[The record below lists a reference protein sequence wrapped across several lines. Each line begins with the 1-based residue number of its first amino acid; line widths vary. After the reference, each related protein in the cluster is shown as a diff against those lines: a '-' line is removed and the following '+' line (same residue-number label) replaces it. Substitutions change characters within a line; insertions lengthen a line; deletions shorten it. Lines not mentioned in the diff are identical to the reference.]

1 MLSRLSGLASTVLQE
16 LSGDDGDAVT
26 ESSSAVQALEPEAES
41 MEEAPEELLERLA
54 QTEKLVV
61 QLKDLIREKDAL
73 LQQKETVLKKE
84 REAADAKLMKL
95 KLQAKA
101 KLASLNKRIEEL
113 TEKGSPLP
121 AQTLSEDRVYPKNN
135 QNASEGRREEDKAL
149 KKQLREQE
157 EAVQDLK
164 EQLAVAKMDL
174 KEAEVKYA
182 TQLSSLQEV
191 IWEKEAL
198 LEEQVQQHQAELLKI
213 VAQSDLEAE
222 MQQNLRTLQRNL
234 EEQEAALLGRTQVV
248 ELLQQELRTAEQQ
261 NQTLLDQCQKMEM
274 DLSSLRDVLDAERQ
288 ESQDLREKMEL
299 ELAERK
305 LSSHR
310 LQEEVQCLLEQLE
323 EARRAQAELEMKY
336 KDLEQEQRLEV
347 EEKNLQISCL
357 KVAEQE
363 LQSSH
368 AALVAENGQLKQD
381 VDQLLVLSV
390 ENSATIQKLQDELA
404 QKSEEF
410 VCCQNELKSQ
420 SAVQVSELKKPD
432 ETTSDE
438 KIIDQEDQNGTS
450 LLPPENLQ
458 RQKTEEIPHLQL
470 VLREPEQEAVMVAEN
485 VKQNKNAGPEVK
497 LQDLQTL
504 EAPASYADCSST
516 GVSGELVNS
525 EVQKPFDDTSVIP
538 EARTDGFPNGRE
550 QFTEES
556 CPPGILEYLAAE
568 KQKELSVLLL
578 ELKEAQ
584 EEITFLKRQLE
595 SPNGQTST
603 SNQTGEAANEL
614 EHNSQIQFLEK
625 DEQKASD
632 KQNELGSS
640 SLLRETEMQHIDVLQ
655 KIEVQ
660 EVPQGSTVPCRG
672 EMRAIQEVST
682 ADPEPGTSQSQE
694 LVKLQN
700 QITELQIILQKS
712 EESYKK
718 DLGEKGAEINRLNQ
732 LAEEYRRKIEDSDA
746 AFCVLTEERDQ
757 LLYQMQELSTVTEL
771 QEQVKQLEESLA
783 LSEKQRHSDS
793 QSSLLREQIQSLK
806 NEFKT
811 KEIKIEALQKDLD
824 EAQLQLSDRDMQ
836 LKDLRSQIKKK
847 ECEGLD
853 LEQLLRK
860 NTAEIEELS
869 QNVASKGREA
879 ARLEQLVAELTR
891 SIESLQQTLLEK
903 DQQMTEISVSMS
915 EKIVLL
921 NEDKFSLENEL
932 KSLKEQTSL
941 LLRAQEEKEQNIEAK
956 ETYLKCGPS
965 EQQYETEVACKESE
979 VLVNKLELLQKENEQ
994 VKRKLQAALV
1004 NRKEL
1009 LKKVGKLENE
1019 LVQLRREHKSEA
1031 SVAQEAE
1038 GEENM
1043 TSVIS
1048 REVHL
1053 ESQPSEEYLIQLL
1066 SEKESELQSIR
1077 KDLLDKETTEA
1088 QLQAVIEE
1096 MRRSLQGKTN
1106 IISTKD
1112 EIVESQTIADKV
1124 TETHKSTK
1132 DYEENEKNSSAATDL
1147 EENQKSALRERI
1159 STLEQEKDQLQKKL
1173 QEALV
1178 SRKDTIKKAQE
1189 KDRHHRE
1196 QLKQQK
1202 DDYNILQEQFDKQSK
1217 EKESIQAQLRQL
1229 QEQKGSTDNVLGNR
1243 GGLDSSCTEAENTTN
1258 NKLVQVTDV
1267 SGEEF
1272 KKKLEKLQMEKEEL
1286 EYNITHTQSELACKS
1301 ELVFHLQEHIAQLFL
1316 EIEGLKRTSD
1326 QAEAKAASL
1335 QTELEESQ
1343 AKFSRE
1349 GSLEDLKTLIHQ
1361 KDEEME
1367 FLNLQLKEKSEA
1379 LDNVQAQLLEKED
1392 SVKRLCSQLE
1402 AQARVH
1408 EEQSKQLQTELLEIQ
1423 EKQDDS
1429 AEAAKQKNQMQRKL
1443 QAALIS
1449 RKEALKESKS
1459 LKEELANAKST
1470 IENLCVKMTNM
1481 ESQIC
1486 GRVKETDTLMEKIAG
1501 LTEERE
1507 KLIAE
1512 VDKVLRENENLDGCC
1527 KNLTFTLDGLVLE
1540 KEKLEKEM
1548 ESLKGFQAA
1557 ESSEWHEK
1565 YGELQKEYET
1575 LLQSYENVSNEAER
1589 IQRVLETVRQEK
1601 QDIFIKL
1608 KSVEAKKEEADE
1620 LLQEAGQE
1628 IDGMKEKMRKFA
1640 KSKQQKILELEEENE
1655 KLRAEMR
1662 FADGELH
1669 RTGDV
1674 FTNTSLKEDV
1684 ESSRR
1689 DYQSLSTQLETVM
1702 AEKESLNQEITD
1714 LKCHLQLTESKL
1726 KESRELVDKYVAQK
1740 TTNQAVATPPPMER
1754 TENQVHRS
1762 FRSESP
1768 PAELEQKAFEGSIP
1782 CEDLGTYIQQIAEL
1796 TERITELEDNRRA
1809 SEQQLGDI
1817 RKCVETLAGEK
1828 RVLESQMEEKVNEL
1842 NALQDTVAK
1851 MEQMVQKTKDD
1862 LIRMTELK
1870 DTLEA
1875 EKDDLEERLMN
1886 QLAELNGS
1894 IGNYQQDATDFQ
1906 IENERLKHELQSLQR
1921 MVHELEEE
1929 KCQMAKEKSKASSEK
1944 QKELVEKLKCSWRGD
1959 SSTHVKELQELLKQ
1973 KQQEIKQLQKDCI
1986 KSQEKTSSLER
1997 TVKAL
2002 EFLQSES
2009 QKEVE
2014 AAKETLAKA
2023 VEDTKKAQAELA
2035 LCRVVLDDT
2044 QSEAARVLAESVKVK
2059 EEFQA
2064 SKENI
2069 KIKMKKKDEDFE
2081 KRLEQE
2087 KDKHSKEIKN
2097 MEEKLATLQRE
2108 KDYMETTVADL
2119 QDSLKTKDREAKQLE
2134 GSLNKTLA
2142 QLAAFTRSMSSLQ
2155 DDRDRVIDES
2165 KTWEKKFTETI
2176 QKKEEEIRSKEE
2188 TCVVL
2193 KDQMK
2198 QMTIHVEELQTR
2210 ISRLECN
2217 KKDWE
2222 SESRKE
2228 IQHHQKTCEM
2238 LQEEKKELLTQ
2249 LEGSQK
2255 LYSKSQNEQ
2264 QKLES
2269 EICTLRDQLADLQNS
2284 FTKCELVREEL
2295 GSTVKQQEVSIQNF
2309 KFSCEQLEADL
2320 QASKD
2325 LTNKLHEET
2334 SAKDQKIIS
2343 LLSAKEEAVMAALS
2357 ELQQQHSEEIKVLEH
2372 RLSKGEEDR
2381 KALENEKNKFL
2392 DQLDRLTEKMK
2403 INREESKQQKAQLD
2417 SFTKSMSSLQDDR
2430 DRILRDYKQL
2440 EERHLVIILEKDQ
2453 LIQEAAAENNKL
2465 KEEMRSFHSRMD
2477 DLNSENAKLNAELVR
2492 YREDLN
2498 QVISVKD
2505 SQQKQLL
2512 KTQLQRIQTLEK
2524 ENAIIETQLKES
2536 KHAQDDLRKC
2546 MEALR
2551 GDKDSMSQEIE
2562 TLTSTL
2568 SQVQSEMTVLHE
2580 GGPIMECQARLKAQ
2594 EGEAQELSRK
2604 LSLSQK
2610 RITELEGELV
2620 CVQRDA
2626 AKRVE
2631 EAEDRLRKELKHLH
2645 HDAGIMRNETETA
2658 EERVAELAR
2667 DLMEMEQKFLEVTD
2681 ENKGLRAQIQSF
2693 GKSMSSLQ
2701 DSRDQANEEL
2711 RVLKEKYCAD
2721 LEEQKSLVQ
2730 NLQKQMVQLQE
2741 EQHAT
2746 ARDRDT
2752 VRSELTELQR
2762 ATDERGL
2769 LTQIEK
2775 INQKLRAKDDEL
2787 LRLSSE
2793 LEGSSN
2799 QVKSFSKA
2807 MASLQNERDRLLD
2820 ELGKRRKVEEVKQQ
2834 AEGSTSTTPSE
2845 VQSLKKAL
2853 SSLQNDRDRLVREL
2867 KNLQQQYILVG
2878 VESAENSRLKAQL
2891 QEYQQDSDK
2900 QHRLQEQLKQESIF
2914 YQQELQQLRQE
2925 KTIWEK
2931 ENSSIKEQ
2939 YLMVIA
2945 EKDKQLSHLQRI
2957 MQEMRLPL
2965 SKSQIVEEQYQTKI
2979 SSEAVRGDFSSLETE
2994 TKHLQAQ
3001 LSDSLKELHQK
3012 ELRIQQLNSKL
3023 SQVFEEKN
3031 ALSLQ
3036 LRGSGRNICES
3047 HQHYNEVLNRCLVLE
3062 RQLQELQSAD
3072 KGVELFATDAAPGA
3086 PQEKNEP
3093 QRGSYTPELQELQLR
3108 LSETEHLHSSTKQD
3122 LRYLEEQLEEERDRR
3137 LAVEEA
3143 LSAAQDQIRRLQSS
3157 DWTPSLSASIDM
3169 APGHEHSLLTDSMD
3183 NNFSKTQNFLGLRRL
3198 LRSLFR
3204 SRTQLPLLVAVYLL
3218 ALHVLLFLPS
3228 TGSVQGNCNALGQVL
3243 LLMTGE
3249 EWGAGT
3255 QEVKTA
3261 EVKTGTRSTQ
3271 QSKSCRWPQVPEQ
3284 KASSLPAGAGEH
3296 FKMWKAV
3303 VGHDVSVKVEAQ
3315 GDDWDTDPDFVNDV
3329 SEQEQRWGART
3340 VEGSGRAEHIDIHQL
3355 RNKVSEEHEVIKKK
3369 ELETGPKASYG
3380 YGGKFGTERDR
3391 MDKCAVGHEYVA
3403 DVGKHSSQTDATQGF
3418 GGKYGVQ
3425 RDRADKSALGFEYKG
3440 EVEKH
3445 SSQKDYS
3452 KGFGGRYGVE
3462 RDKVDKAAVGFDYKN
3477 QAEKH
3482 DSQKDYSVGFGGK
3495 FGVQRDRQDKSAL
3508 GWDHQEEVQPHASQ
3522 TDYAKGFGG
3531 HYGVQKDRVDK
3542 SAGGFDEMVAPTS
3555 SYEKT
3560 RPLEAGASSS
3570 TSSLRSRFEN
3580 MAKSAEENR
3589 RQAEKDRVRQQ
3600 AWKCQASRWQQEIP
3614 QREKE
3619 HTETAPATVQARVPG
3634 SADQDRPVP
3643 PGDQEA
3649 KREDEETPP
3658 TLPPRPADLGEELC
3672 KVPSQDQPIYCESLD
3687 VGGDYEELPE
3697 PSDYCDSTNGGADYE
3712 EVPAPLGKLDAIY
3725 DHGGGGGEDYEEI
3738 LPEDPSQGQSHLG
3751 EIDNVYEVESPGT
3764 CAVALYDYQG
3774 DGDDEI
3780 SFDPDD
3786 TITHIEMVDE
3796 GWWRGQCRGKVGL
3809 FPANYVKL
3817 LQ

>member
-1 MLSRLSGLASTVLQE
+1 MLSRLSGLASSVLQE

-26 ESSSAVQALEPEAES
+26 ESSTAVQALEPEAES

-54 QTEKLVV
+54 RTEKLVV

-73 LQQKETVLKKE
+73 LQQKETVLKEE
-84 REAADAKLMKL
+84 REAADAKVMKL

-121 AQTLSEDRVYPKNN
+121 TQTLLEEQVHPKVGGTGLLKTLLSFVSFFSATSFLLQCQNN
-135 QNASEGRREEDKAL
+135 QNTSEGHREEAEAL
-149 KKQLREQE
+149 KEQLRKREDT
-157 EAVQDLK
+157 VQDLK
-164 EQLAVAKMDL
+164 EQLALAKVNL
-174 KEAEVKYA
+174 KDAEIKYA

-191 IWEKEAL
+191 IQEKEAL
-198 LEEQVQQHQAELLKI
+198 LEEQVHQHQAELLKI

-222 MQQNLRTLQRNL
+222 MQQNLRTLQRKL

-248 ELLQQELRTAEQQ
+248 ELLQQELHTAEQQ
-261 NQTLLDQCQKMEM
+261 NQMLLDQCQKMEV
-274 DLSSLRDVLDAERQ
+274 DLSSLRDVLDAERR

-299 ELAERK
+299 ELADKK
-305 LSSHR
+305 LSSHH
-310 LQEEVQCLLEQLE
+310 LQEEVRCLLEQLE
-323 EARRAQAELEMKY
+323 ETRRAQAELEVKY
-336 KDLEQEQRLEV
+336 KNLEQEQKLEV
-347 EEKNLQISCL
+347 EEKNLQISRL

-363 LQSSH
+363 LKSSR
-368 AALVAENGQLKQD
+368 AALVAENDQLKQD
-381 VDQLLVLSV
+381 VDRLLVLSA
-390 ENSATIQKLQDELA
+390 ENSATIQKLQGEQA
-404 QKSEEF
+404 QHF
-410 VCCQNELKSQ
+410 NF
-420 SAVQVSELKKPD
+420 
-432 ETTSDE
+432 
-438 KIIDQEDQNGTS
+438 
-450 LLPPENLQ
+450 Q
-458 RQKTEEIPHLQL
+458 RNCFCLNISEIPHLQL
-470 VLREPEQEAVMVAEN
+470 VLQEPQQEAVMVTEDG
-485 VKQNKNAGPEVK
+485 KQTIFPFAGCVEFLCPSSSQSIFLLFSASCESV
-497 LQDLQTL
+497 LQQNHCCGVVCLSVWWSL
-504 EAPASYADCSST
+504 VLLSWEDCRFFICWS
-516 GVSGELVNS
+516 N
-525 EVQKPFDDTSVIP
+525 
-538 EARTDGFPNGRE
+538 GFPNGSD
-550 QFTEES
+550 QFAEEG

-568 KQKELSVLLL
+568 KHKELSVLLL

-584 EEITFLKRQLE
+584 EEITFLKRQLKG
-595 SPNGQTST
+595 PNGQTST
-603 SNQTGEAANEL
+603 GNQTGEAVNQL
-614 EHNSQIQFLEK
+614 EDNSQIQFLERE
-625 DEQKASD
+625 EQKASD
-632 KQNELGSS
+632 TQNELGSS
-640 SLLRETEMQHIDVLQ
+640 SLLREIEMEQIGVLQ
-655 KIEVQ
+655 ENRIGLQ
-660 EVPQGSTVPCRG
+660 EVPQQSIVPCRG
-672 EMRAIQEVST
+672 EMEAMQEVST
-682 ADPEPGTSQSQE
+682 TDREPGTSQPQE
-694 LVKLQN
+694 LIKLQN

-732 LAEEYRRKIEDSDA
+732 LAEEYRKKIEDSNS
-746 AFCVLTEERDQ
+746 AFCVLTKERDQ
-757 LLYQMQELSTVTEL
+757 LLCEMKELSTITEL
-771 QEQVKQLEESLA
+771 KEQVKQLEENLA
-783 LSEKQRHSDS
+783 LSEKQRLSDS
-793 QSSLLREQIQSLK
+793 ESSLLREQVQSLK
-806 NEFKT
+806 NEFKS
-811 KEIKIEALQKDLD
+811 KDIKIEALQKDLD
-824 EAQLQLSDRDMQ
+824 EAQLQLSDQDMQ
-836 LKDLRSQIKKK
+836 LKDLRSQIEKK
-847 ECEGLD
+847 ECEVLD

-860 NTAEIEELS
+860 NIAEIEELS
-869 QNVASKGREA
+869 HNLASKGHEA
-879 ARLEQLVAELTR
+879 ANLEQLVAEYAR
-891 SIESLQQTLLEK
+891 SIESLKQTVLEK

-915 EKIVLL
+915 EKMVLL
-921 NEDKFSLENEL
+921 NEEKFSLVNEL
-932 KSLKEQTSL
+932 KNLKEQTSL
-941 LLRAQEEKEQNIEAK
+941 LLKAQDEKDQNIEAK
-956 ETYLKCGPS
+956 DTYLKCRAS
-965 EQQYETEVACKESE
+965 EQQYETEAACQESE
-979 VLVNKLELLQKENEQ
+979 VLVNKLELLKKENEQ
-994 VKRKLQAALV
+994 IKRKLQAALV

-1009 LKKVGKLENE
+1009 LKKVSKLENE
-1019 LVQLRREHKSEA
+1019 LVQLRREHESET

-1048 REVHL
+1048 REVNL

-1066 SEKESELQSIR
+1066 SEKESELQSIQ
-1077 KDLLDKETTEA
+1077 KDLLDKKASEA

-1096 MRRSLQGKTN
+1096 IRQSLQGKTN
-1106 IISTKD
+1106 IVPVKD
-1112 EIVESQTIADKV
+1112 EIMESQAIADKV
-1124 TETHKSTK
+1124 TETNKSPE
-1132 DYEENEKNSSAATDL
+1132 DYEENEENSSAATNL
-1147 EENQKSALRERI
+1147 EENQMSALNERI
-1159 STLEQEKDQLQKKL
+1159 STLEQEKEQLQKKL

-1217 EKESIQAQLRQL
+1217 EKESIQAQLRKL
-1229 QEQKGSTDNVLGNR
+1229 QEQKGSTESVLGNE
-1243 GGLDSSCTEAENTTN
+1243 GGLNSSCMEAENTINYKT
-1258 NKLVQVTDV
+1258 VQVADV
-1267 SGEEF
+1267 SGGEF
-1272 KKKLEKLQMEKEEL
+1272 KEKLVKLQMEKEEL
-1286 EYNITHTQSELACKS
+1286 EYNISNMQGELACKS

-1343 AKFSRE
+1343 AKISKE
-1349 GSLEDLKTLIHQ
+1349 GDLEDLKTLMHK

-1367 FLNLQLKEKSEA
+1367 FLKLQLREKSEA
-1379 LDNVQAQLLEKED
+1379 LNNVQAQLLEKED

-1402 AQARVH
+1402 TQAQVH
-1408 EEQSKQLQTELLEIQ
+1408 EEQSKRLQTELLEIQ

-1429 AEAAKQKNQMQRKL
+1429 AEVAKQKNQMQRKL

-1449 RKEALKESKS
+1449 RKEALKENKY
-1459 LKEELANAKST
+1459 LKEELANAKTT
-1470 IENLCVKMTNM
+1470 IENLCVKLTNM

-1486 GRVKETDTLMEKIAG
+1486 GHVKETDTLTEKLAG

-1507 KLIAE
+1507 KLTAE
-1512 VDKVLRENENLDGCC
+1512 FDKVLTENQNLDGCC
-1527 KNLTFTLDGLVLE
+1527 KNLTLTLDRVVLE

-1548 ESLKGFQAA
+1548 ESLKCFQAA

-1565 YGELQKEYET
+1565 YRELQKEYET

-1601 QDIFIKL
+1601 QEIFIKL
-1608 KSVEAKKEEADE
+1608 KSVEAKKEETDKQ
-1620 LLQEAGQE
+1620 LQEAKQE

-1655 KLRAEMR
+1655 KLRAEMH
-1662 FADGELH
+1662 FTDGEPH
-1669 RTGDV
+1669 RTADV
-1674 FTNTSLKEDV
+1674 FTNTSLKEEL

-1726 KESRELVDKYVAQK
+1726 KENRELVDKYVAQK
-1740 TTNQAVATPPPMER
+1740 TTGEETNQAVATPPTMER
-1754 TENQVHRS
+1754 TENQVDIS
-1762 FRSESP
+1762 FRPESP
-1768 PAELEQKAFEGSIP
+1768 AAELEQKAFEGSSP
-1782 CEDLGTYIQQIAEL
+1782 CEDLGTYIQQVAEL

-1817 RKCVETLAGEK
+1817 RMCVETLAGEK
-1828 RVLESQMEEKVNEL
+1828 RALETQMEEKVHEL

-1851 MEQMVQKTKDD
+1851 MEQTVQKTKDD

-1894 IGNYQQDATDFQ
+1894 IGNYQQDATEFQ
-1906 IENERLKHELQSLQR
+1906 IKNEQLQHELQSLQR
-1921 MVHELEEE
+1921 MMHELEEE

-1944 QKELVEKLKCSWRGD
+1944 QKEFVEKLKCSWRGD

-1986 KSQEKTSSLER
+1986 RSQEKNSSLER

-2014 AAKETLAKA
+2014 AAKESLAKA

-2059 EEFQA
+2059 EELQA
-2064 SKENI
+2064 NKENI
-2069 KIKMKKKDEDFE
+2069 KIQMKKKDEDFE
-2081 KRLEQE
+2081 RKLEQE

-2108 KDYMETTVADL
+2108 KDYMETTVGDL
-2119 QDSLKTKDREAKQLE
+2119 QDSLKTKDQEAKQLK

-2165 KTWEKKFTETI
+2165 KTWEKKFTESI

-2198 QMTIHVEELQTR
+2198 QMTIHMEELQAH
-2210 ISRLECN
+2210 ISRLERN

-2238 LQEEKKELLTQ
+2238 LQMEKKELLTQ

-2269 EICTLRDQLADLQNS
+2269 EISSLRDQLAGLQNS

-2295 GSTVKQQEVSIQNF
+2295 GSIVKQQETSIQNF

-2343 LLSAKEEAVMAALS
+2343 LLSAKEEAVMTALS
-2357 ELQQQHSEEIKVLEH
+2357 ELQQQHSEEMKDLKN
-2372 RLSKGEEDR
+2372 RLSKEEED
-2381 KALENEKNKFL
+2381 KKSLEIEKNKFL
-2392 DQLDRLTEKMK
+2392 DELDHLTEKMK
-2403 INREESKQQKAQLD
+2403 ISREESKQQKAQLD

-2453 LIQEAAAENNKL
+2453 LIQDAAAENNKL
-2465 KEEMRSFHSRMD
+2465 KEEIRSFHSQMD

-2498 QVISVKD
+2498 EVISIKD
-2505 SQQKQLL
+2505 SQQKQIL

-2524 ENAIIETQLKES
+2524 EKAIIETQLKES
-2536 KHAQDDLRKC
+2536 EHTQDDLRKY

-2551 GDKDSMSQEIE
+2551 EDKVSMSQEIE
-2562 TLTSTL
+2562 TLTSSL
-2568 SQVQSEMTVLHE
+2568 SRMQSEMTALHE
-2580 GGPIMECQARLKAQ
+2580 GGPIMECQAQLKAR
-2594 EGEAQELSRK
+2594 EEEAQELSRK
-2604 LSLSQK
+2604 LSLSQQ

-2626 AKRVE
+2626 AKKVG
-2631 EAEDRLRKELKHLH
+2631 EAEDRLQKELKHLH

-2658 EERVAELAR
+2658 EERVAELAQ
-2667 DLMEMEQKFLEVTD
+2667 DLMEMEQKLLAVTD
-2681 ENKGLRAQIQSF
+2681 ENKDLRAQIQSF

-2711 RVLKEKYCAD
+2711 HVLKQKYSAD

-2741 EQHAT
+2741 EQHST

-2752 VRSELTELQR
+2752 VRSELTELQK

-2769 LTQIEK
+2769 LAQIEEL
-2775 INQKLRAKDDEL
+2775 NQKLRAKDNEL
-2787 LRLSSE
+2787 LHLSSE
-2793 LEGSSN
+2793 LEDSSN

-2807 MASLQNERDRLLD
+2807 MGSLQNERDRLLN
-2820 ELGKRRKVEEVKQQ
+2820 ELGKIRKIEEVKQQ
-2834 AEGSTSTTPSE
+2834 AEGSSSTTLSE

-2853 SSLQNDRDRLVREL
+2853 SSLQNDRDRVVREL

-2891 QEYQQDSDK
+2891 QEYQQDADK
-2900 QHRLQEQLKQESIF
+2900 QHRLQEELKQESIF

-2925 KTIWEK
+2925 KTSWERQ
-2931 ENSSIKEQ
+2931 NSSIKEQ

-2965 SKSQIVEEQYQTKI
+2965 SKSQIVEEQFQTKI
-2979 SSEAVRGDFSSLETE
+2979 SSEVLRGDFSSLETE

-3036 LRGSGRNICES
+3036 LRGSSRNICES
-3047 HQHYNEVLNRCLVLE
+3047 HQHYSEVLNRCLELE

-3072 KGVELFATDAAPGA
+3072 KGMELLATDAAPGA

-3108 LSETEHLHSSTKQD
+3108 LSETERLHSSTKQD

-3137 LAVEEA
+3137 LAVEDA

-3157 DWTPSLSASIDM
+3157 ERMSSLSASIDM
-3169 APGHEHSLLTDSMD
+3169 TPGHEHSLLIDSMD
-3183 NNFSKTQNFLGLRRL
+3183 NNFSKTRNILGLRRL
-3198 LRSLFR
+3198 LRSLFH
-3204 SRTQLPLLVAVYLL
+3204 SRTHLPLLVAMYLL
-3218 ALHVLLFLPS
+3218 ALHVLLFLCF
-3228 TGSVQGNCNALGQVL
+3228 TG
-3243 LLMTGE
+3243 
-3249 EWGAGT
+3249 
-3255 QEVKTA
+3255 
-3261 EVKTGTRSTQ
+3261 
-3271 QSKSCRWPQVPEQ
+3271 
-3284 KASSLPAGAGEH
+3284 
-3296 FKMWKAV
+3296 
-3303 VGHDVSVKVEAQ
+3303 
-3315 GDDWDTDPDFVNDV
+3315 
-3329 SEQEQRWGART
+3329 
-3340 VEGSGRAEHIDIHQL
+3340 
-3355 RNKVSEEHEVIKKK
+3355 
-3369 ELETGPKASYG
+3369 
-3380 YGGKFGTERDR
+3380 
-3391 MDKCAVGHEYVA
+3391 
-3403 DVGKHSSQTDATQGF
+3403 
-3418 GGKYGVQ
+3418 
-3425 RDRADKSALGFEYKG
+3425 
-3440 EVEKH
+3440 
-3445 SSQKDYS
+3445 
-3452 KGFGGRYGVE
+3452 
-3462 RDKVDKAAVGFDYKN
+3462 
-3477 QAEKH
+3477 
-3482 DSQKDYSVGFGGK
+3482 
-3495 FGVQRDRQDKSAL
+3495 
-3508 GWDHQEEVQPHASQ
+3508 
-3522 TDYAKGFGG
+3522 
-3531 HYGVQKDRVDK
+3531 
-3542 SAGGFDEMVAPTS
+3542 
-3555 SYEKT
+3555 
-3560 RPLEAGASSS
+3560 
-3570 TSSLRSRFEN
+3570 
-3580 MAKSAEENR
+3580 
-3589 RQAEKDRVRQQ
+3589 
-3600 AWKCQASRWQQEIP
+3600 
-3614 QREKE
+3614 
-3619 HTETAPATVQARVPG
+3619 
-3634 SADQDRPVP
+3634 
-3643 PGDQEA
+3643 
-3649 KREDEETPP
+3649 
-3658 TLPPRPADLGEELC
+3658 
-3672 KVPSQDQPIYCESLD
+3672 
-3687 VGGDYEELPE
+3687 
-3697 PSDYCDSTNGGADYE
+3697 
-3712 EVPAPLGKLDAIY
+3712 
-3725 DHGGGGGEDYEEI
+3725 
-3738 LPEDPSQGQSHLG
+3738 HL
-3751 EIDNVYEVESPGT
+3751 
-3764 CAVALYDYQG
+3764 
-3774 DGDDEI
+3774 
-3780 SFDPDD
+3780 
-3786 TITHIEMVDE
+3786 
-3796 GWWRGQCRGKVGL
+3796 
-3809 FPANYVKL
+3809 
-3817 LQ
+3817 

>member
-1 MLSRLSGLASTVLQE
+1 MLSRLSGLANTVLQE
-16 LSGDDGDAVT
+16 LSGDDGDPVT
-26 ESSSAVQALEPEAES
+26 ESSLAVQALEPEAES
-41 MEEAPEELLERLA
+41 MDEAPEELLERLA

-73 LQQKETVLKKE
+73 LQQKETVLKEE

-121 AQTLSEDRVYPKNN
+121 AQTLPEEQVYPKNN
-135 QNASEGRREEDKAL
+135 QNTSEGPREEAEAL
-149 KKQLREQE
+149 KEQLREQE
-157 EAVQDLK
+157 ETVQNLK
-164 EQLAVAKMDL
+164 EQLAVAEVNL
-174 KEAEVKYA
+174 KDAEIKCA

-191 IWEKEAL
+191 VQEKEAL
-198 LEEQVQQHQAELLKI
+198 LEEQARQHQAELLKI
-213 VAQSDLEAE
+213 VARSDLEVE
-222 MQQNLRTLQRNL
+222 MQQNLRTLQRKL

-248 ELLQQELRTAEQQ
+248 ELLHQELRTAEQQ
-261 NQTLLDQCQKMEM
+261 NQTLRDQCQKMEV

-323 EARRAQAELEMKY
+323 EARRAQAELEEKY

-368 AALVAENGQLKQD
+368 AGLVAENDQLKQD
-381 VDQLLVLSV
+381 VDRLLVLSA
-390 ENSATIQKLQDELA
+390 ENSATIQKLQDELV

-420 SAVQVSELKKPD
+420 SVVHVSELKKQD
-432 ETTSDE
+432 ETTSQE
-438 KIIDQEDQNGTS
+438 MDQEDQSGTS
-450 LLPPENLQ
+450 LLPTENLE

-470 VLREPEQEAVMVAEN
+470 VLLEPQQEAVMVAES
-485 VKQNKNAGPEVK
+485 VKQNQNVGPEVK

-504 EAPASYADCSST
+504 EAPASCVDCSST
-516 GVSGELVNS
+516 SAGVSGELVNS
-525 EVQKPFDDTSVIP
+525 EVQKPFDDTLEFP
-538 EARTDGFPNGRE
+538 EARTDDFPNGSE

-584 EEITFLKRQLE
+584 EEITFLKRQLKG
-595 SPNGQTST
+595 PNSQTSVG
-603 SNQTGEAANEL
+603 NQTEAAANQL
-614 EHNSQIQFLEK
+614 EDNSQIWFLERE
-625 DEQKASD
+625 EQKTSD
-632 KQNELGSS
+632 TQSELGSS
-640 SLLRETEMQHIDVLQ
+640 SLPREIEMQQIGVFQENRITL
-655 KIEVQ
+655 Q

-672 EMRAIQEVST
+672 EMEAIQEVST
-682 ADPEPGTSQSQE
+682 ADPKPGTSQSQE
-694 LVKLQN
+694 LLKLQN
-700 QITELQIILQKS
+700 QITELQMILQKS

-718 DLGEKGAEINRLNQ
+718 DLGAKDAEINRLNQ
-732 LAEEYRRKIEDSDA
+732 LTEEYRKKIQDSDS

-757 LLYQMQELSTVTEL
+757 LLCQMKELSTITEL
-771 QEQVKQLEESLA
+771 KEQVKQLEENLA
-783 LSEKQRHSDS
+783 LSEKQRLSDS
-793 QSSLLREQIQSLK
+793 QSSLLREQIHSLK
-806 NEFKT
+806 NEFKS

-824 EAQLQLSDRDMQ
+824 EAQLQLSDQDMQ
-836 LKDLRSQIKKK
+836 LKDLRSQIEKK
-847 ECEGLD
+847 ECEVLD
-853 LEQLLRK
+853 LEELLRK

-869 QNVASKGREA
+869 QNLASKGQEA
-879 ARLEQLVAELTR
+879 ANLEQLVAEHTR

-915 EKIVLL
+915 EKMVLL
-921 NEDKFSLENEL
+921 NEEKFSLGNEL

-941 LLRAQEEKEQNIEAK
+941 LLKAQEEKDQNT
-956 ETYLKCGPS
+956 ETKDAYLKCGAS
-965 EQQYETEVACKESE
+965 EPDETEAAGKGSE

-1009 LKKVGKLENE
+1009 LQKVSKLENE
-1019 LVQLRREHKSEA
+1019 LIQLRRERELET
-1031 SVAQEAE
+1031 SVAHGVE
-1038 GEENM
+1038 GGENM
-1043 TSVIS
+1043 TSVTN
-1048 REVHL
+1048 REVIP
-1053 ESQPSEEYLIQLL
+1053 ESQPSEVYLIQLL

-1077 KDLLDKETTEA
+1077 KDLLDKESAEA

-1096 MRRSLQGKTN
+1096 MRRSLQGKTD
-1106 IISTKD
+1106 IVSIKD
-1112 EIVESQTIADKV
+1112 GILESQTIDDKV
-1124 TETHKSTK
+1124 TETNKSPK
-1132 DYEENEKNSSAATDL
+1132 YYKENEKNSSAATNL
-1147 EENQKSALRERI
+1147 EENQKSVLKERI
-1159 STLEQEKDQLQKKL
+1159 SALEQEKEQLQKKL

-1229 QEQKGSTDNVLGNR
+1229 QEQKGSMEAVLGNQ
-1243 GGLDSSCTEAENTTN
+1243 GGLDSLCLEAENTTN
-1258 NKLVQVTDV
+1258 NKPVQVEDV

-1272 KKKLEKLQMEKEEL
+1272 KKKLEELCMEKEEL
-1286 EYNITHTQSELACKS
+1286 EYNISHMQNELACKS

-1335 QTELEESQ
+1335 QAELEESQ
-1343 AKFSRE
+1343 AKISRE
-1349 GSLEDLKTLIHQ
+1349 DSLEDLKTLMHQ
-1361 KDEEME
+1361 KDEDME
-1367 FLNLQLKEKSEA
+1367 FLNLQLREKSEA
-1379 LDNVQAQLLEKED
+1379 LNNVQAQLLEKED

-1402 AQARVH
+1402 TQAQVH
-1408 EEQSKQLQTELLEIQ
+1408 EEQSKRLQTELLEIQ
-1423 EKQDDS
+1423 EKQNDG
-1429 AEAAKQKNQMQRKL
+1429 AEAAKQKNQMRRKL

-1459 LKEELANAKST
+1459 LKEELANAKT
-1470 IENLCVKMTNM
+1470 TVENLNIKLTNM

-1486 GRVKETDTLMEKIAG
+1486 GHVKETDTLIEKLAG

-1512 VDKVLRENENLDGCC
+1512 VDKVLIENQNLDGCC
-1527 KNLTFTLDGLVLE
+1527 KNLTFTLDRVVLE
-1540 KEKLEKEM
+1540 KEKLEEEM
-1548 ESLKGFQAA
+1548 ESLKSFQAA
-1557 ESSEWHEK
+1557 ESSEWHQK
-1565 YGELQKEYET
+1565 YRELQKEYET

-1601 QDIFIKL
+1601 QEIFIKL
-1608 KSVEAKKEEADE
+1608 KSVEAKKEETDKQ
-1620 LLQEAGQE
+1620 LQEAGQE

-1655 KLRAEMR
+1655 KLRAEMH
-1662 FADGELH
+1662 FTDGELH
-1669 RTGDV
+1669 RTGDI
-1674 FTNTSLKEDV
+1674 FTNTSLKEDLD
-1684 ESSRR
+1684 SSRR
-1689 DYQSLSTQLETVM
+1689 DYHSLSTQLETVM
-1702 AEKESLNQEITD
+1702 AEKESLSQEIAD

-1726 KESRELVDKYVAQK
+1726 KESRELLDKYVAQK
-1740 TTNQAVATPPPMER
+1740 TTGEETNQAVATLPPVEK
-1754 TENQVHRS
+1754 TENQVDVS
-1762 FRSESP
+1762 FRPESP
-1768 PAELEQKAFEGSIP
+1768 TAELEQKAFEGSSP

-1817 RKCVETLAGEK
+1817 RMCVETLAGEK
-1828 RVLESQMEEKVNEL
+1828 RALETQVEEKVHEL
-1842 NALQDTVAK
+1842 NTLQDIVAQ
-1851 MEQMVQKTKDD
+1851 MEQTVEKTKDD

-1870 DTLEA
+1870 DTLET

-1906 IENERLKHELQSLQR
+1906 IKNEQLKHELQSLQR
-1921 MVHELEEE
+1921 MMHEMEEE
-1929 KCQMAKEKSKASSEK
+1929 KCQMAKERSKASSEK
-1944 QKELVEKLKCSWRGD
+1944 QKEFVEKLKCSWRGE

-1986 KSQEKTSSLER
+1986 KSQEKNSSLER

-2014 AAKETLAKA
+2014 AAKETLAIA

-2044 QSEAARVLAESVKVK
+2044 QSEAARVLAESVRVK
-2059 EEFQA
+2059 EELQA
-2064 SKENI
+2064 NKDNT
-2069 KIKMKKKDEDFE
+2069 KIQMKKKDEDFE
-2081 KRLEQE
+2081 RRLEQE
-2087 KDKHSKEIKN
+2087 KDKHSNEIKN

-2108 KDYMETTVADL
+2108 KEDMERTVGDL
-2119 QDSLKTKDREAKQLE
+2119 QDSLKTKDQEAKQLE

-2198 QMTIHVEELQTR
+2198 QMTMRVEELQTH

-2228 IQHHQKTCEM
+2228 IQQHQRTCEV
-2238 LQEEKKELLTQ
+2238 LQEEKNELLNQ
-2249 LEGSQK
+2249 LEESQK
-2255 LYSKSQNEQ
+2255 LYSESQNEQ

-2269 EICTLRDQLADLQNS
+2269 EISSLRDQLVALQNS

-2295 GSTVKQQEVSIQNF
+2295 GSMVKQQETSIQNF

-2334 SAKDQKIIS
+2334 TAKDQKIIS
-2343 LLSAKEEAVMAALS
+2343 LLSAKEDAVVAALS
-2357 ELQQQHSEEIKVLEH
+2357 ELQQQHSEEMKELEH
-2372 RLSKGEEDR
+2372 RLSKEEEDK

-2392 DQLDRLTEKMK
+2392 DKLDRLTEKMK
-2403 INREESKQQKAQLD
+2403 IIREESKQQKAQLD
-2417 SFTKSMSSLQDDR
+2417 SFIKSMSCLQDDR

-2440 EERHLVIILEKDQ
+2440 EERHLVVILEKDQ

-2465 KEEMRSFHSRMD
+2465 KEEIRSFHSRMD

-2498 QVISVKD
+2498 QVISIKD

-2524 ENAIIETQLKES
+2524 EKAVIETQLKES
-2536 KHAQDDLRKC
+2536 EHTQDDLRKC

-2551 GDKDSMSQEIE
+2551 EDKVSMSQEIE
-2562 TLTSTL
+2562 TLTSSL
-2568 SQVQSEMTVLHE
+2568 SQVRSEMTALGE
-2580 GGPIMECQARLKAQ
+2580 GGPIMECQAQLKAR
-2594 EGEAQELSRK
+2594 EEEAQELNHK

-2610 RITELEGELV
+2610 RITDLEGELV

-2626 AKRVE
+2626 AKRVG
-2631 EAEDRLRKELKHLH
+2631 EAEDRLQKELKHLH

-2667 DLMEMEQKFLEVTD
+2667 DLMEMEQKFLAVTD
-2681 ENKGLRAQIQSF
+2681 ENKDLRAQIQSF

-2701 DSRDQANEEL
+2701 DSWDQANEEL
-2711 RVLKEKYCAD
+2711 HVLKQKYSAD
-2721 LEEQKSLVQ
+2721 LEEQKSVVQ
-2730 NLQKQMVQLQE
+2730 NLQKQVVQLQE
-2741 EQHAT
+2741 EQHST

-2752 VRSELTELQR
+2752 VRSELTELQK

-2769 LTQIEK
+2769 LAQIEK
-2775 INQKLRAKDDEL
+2775 LNQKLRAKDDEL
-2787 LRLSSE
+2787 LHLSSE
-2793 LEGSSN
+2793 LEGSSS

-2807 MASLQNERDRLLD
+2807 MASLQNERDRLLN
-2820 ELGKRRKVEEVKQQ
+2820 ELGKTHKMEEVKQQ

-2853 SSLQNDRDRLVREL
+2853 SSLQNDRDRVVREL

-2891 QEYQQDSDK
+2891 QEYQQDADK
-2900 QHRLQEQLKQESIF
+2900 QHCLQEQLKQESIL

-2925 KTIWEK
+2925 KTTWEK
-2931 ENSSIKEQ
+2931 QTSSIKEQ

-2979 SSEAVRGDFSSLETE
+2979 SSEVLRGDFSSLETE

-3036 LRGSGRNICES
+3036 LRSSSRNICES

-3062 RQLQELQSAD
+3062 RQLQDLQSAD
-3072 KGVELFATDAAPGA
+3072 KGMELFATDAAPGA

-3157 DWTPSLSASIDM
+3157 EWTPSLSASIDM
-3169 APGHEHSLLTDSMD
+3169 TPGHEHSLLIDSMD
-3183 NNFSKTQNFLGLRRL
+3183 NDFSKARSFLGLRRL
-3198 LRSLFR
+3198 LRSFFR
-3204 SRTQLPLLVAVYLL
+3204 SRTHLPLLVAVYLL
-3218 ALHVLLFLPS
+3218 ALHVLFFLCF
-3228 TGSVQGNCNALGQVL
+3228 TG
-3243 LLMTGE
+3243 
-3249 EWGAGT
+3249 
-3255 QEVKTA
+3255 
-3261 EVKTGTRSTQ
+3261 
-3271 QSKSCRWPQVPEQ
+3271 
-3284 KASSLPAGAGEH
+3284 
-3296 FKMWKAV
+3296 
-3303 VGHDVSVKVEAQ
+3303 
-3315 GDDWDTDPDFVNDV
+3315 
-3329 SEQEQRWGART
+3329 
-3340 VEGSGRAEHIDIHQL
+3340 
-3355 RNKVSEEHEVIKKK
+3355 
-3369 ELETGPKASYG
+3369 
-3380 YGGKFGTERDR
+3380 
-3391 MDKCAVGHEYVA
+3391 
-3403 DVGKHSSQTDATQGF
+3403 
-3418 GGKYGVQ
+3418 
-3425 RDRADKSALGFEYKG
+3425 
-3440 EVEKH
+3440 
-3445 SSQKDYS
+3445 
-3452 KGFGGRYGVE
+3452 
-3462 RDKVDKAAVGFDYKN
+3462 
-3477 QAEKH
+3477 
-3482 DSQKDYSVGFGGK
+3482 
-3495 FGVQRDRQDKSAL
+3495 
-3508 GWDHQEEVQPHASQ
+3508 
-3522 TDYAKGFGG
+3522 
-3531 HYGVQKDRVDK
+3531 
-3542 SAGGFDEMVAPTS
+3542 
-3555 SYEKT
+3555 
-3560 RPLEAGASSS
+3560 
-3570 TSSLRSRFEN
+3570 
-3580 MAKSAEENR
+3580 
-3589 RQAEKDRVRQQ
+3589 
-3600 AWKCQASRWQQEIP
+3600 
-3614 QREKE
+3614 
-3619 HTETAPATVQARVPG
+3619 
-3634 SADQDRPVP
+3634 
-3643 PGDQEA
+3643 
-3649 KREDEETPP
+3649 
-3658 TLPPRPADLGEELC
+3658 
-3672 KVPSQDQPIYCESLD
+3672 
-3687 VGGDYEELPE
+3687 
-3697 PSDYCDSTNGGADYE
+3697 
-3712 EVPAPLGKLDAIY
+3712 
-3725 DHGGGGGEDYEEI
+3725 
-3738 LPEDPSQGQSHLG
+3738 HL
-3751 EIDNVYEVESPGT
+3751 
-3764 CAVALYDYQG
+3764 
-3774 DGDDEI
+3774 
-3780 SFDPDD
+3780 
-3786 TITHIEMVDE
+3786 
-3796 GWWRGQCRGKVGL
+3796 
-3809 FPANYVKL
+3809 
-3817 LQ
+3817 

>member
-26 ESSSAVQALEPEAES
+26 ESSIAVQALEPEAES

-73 LQQKETVLKKE
+73 LQQKETVLKEE

-121 AQTLSEDRVYPKNN
+121 AQTLPEEQVYPKNN
-135 QNASEGRREEDKAL
+135 QYTREGHREEAEAL
-149 KKQLREQE
+149 EEQLRERE
-157 EAVQDLK
+157 ETVQDLK
-164 EQLAVAKMDL
+164 EQLALAKVNL
-174 KEAEVKYA
+174 KDAEIKYA

-191 IWEKEAL
+191 IQEKEAL
-198 LEEQVQQHQAELLKI
+198 LEEQVHQHQAELLKI
-213 VAQSDLEAE
+213 VAQSDLEVE
-222 MQQNLRTLQRNL
+222 MQQNLRTLQRKL

-248 ELLQQELRTAEQQ
+248 ELLQQELRNAEQQ
-261 NQTLLDQCQKMEM
+261 NQTLLDQCQKMEVN
-274 DLSSLRDVLDAERQ
+274 LSSLRGVLDAERR

-305 LSSHR
+305 LSSHC
-310 LQEEVQCLLEQLE
+310 LQEEVQCLSEQLE
-323 EARRAQAELEMKY
+323 EARRAQAELEVKY
-336 KDLEQEQRLEV
+336 KDMEQERRLEV

-368 AALVAENGQLKQD
+368 AALVAENDQLKQD
-381 VDQLLVLSV
+381 VDRLLALSA
-390 ENSATIQKLQDELA
+390 ENGATIQKLQDELV

-420 SAVQVSELKKPD
+420 SVVQVSELTKQD
-432 ETTSDE
+432 ETTSQE
-438 KIIDQEDQNGTS
+438 KILAQEDWNGTS
-450 LLPPENLQ
+450 LLPRENLG
-458 RQKTEEIPHLQL
+458 RQKTEGEIPHLQL
-470 VLREPEQEAVMVAEN
+470 VLQEPQQEAVVVAEN
-485 VKQNKNAGPEVK
+485 AKQNKNVGPEVK

-504 EAPASYADCSST
+504 EAPASYVDCSSTST

-525 EVQKPFDDTSVIP
+525 EVQKPFDDTVVLP
-538 EARTDGFPNGRE
+538 EARTDGFPTGSE
-550 QFTEES
+550 QCTEES
-556 CPPGILEYLAAE
+556 CPPGILECLAAE

-584 EEITFLKRQLE
+584 EEITFLKRQLKG
-595 SPNGQTST
+595 PNSQTST
-603 SNQTGEAANEL
+603 GNQTGEAANQL
-614 EHNSQIQFLEK
+614 EDNSQIQFFERE
-625 DEQKASD
+625 EQKASD
-632 KQNELGSS
+632 TQNELGSS
-640 SLLRETEMQHIDVLQ
+640 SLLREIEMQQIGVLQ
-655 KIEVQ
+655 GNRISLQ
-660 EVPQGSTVPCRG
+660 EVPQGSTVPHRG
-672 EMRAIQEVST
+672 EMEAMQEVST
-682 ADPEPGTSQSQE
+682 ADPEPGTSQYQE
-694 LVKLQN
+694 LIKLQN

-732 LAEEYRRKIEDSDA
+732 LAEEYRRKIEDSDS

-757 LLYQMQELSTVTEL
+757 LLCQMKELSTTTEL
-771 QEQVKQLEESLA
+771 KEQVKQLEEKLA
-783 LSEKQRHSDS
+783 LSEKQRLSDS

-806 NEFKT
+806 NEFKS
-811 KEIKIEALQKDLD
+811 KEMKIEALQKDLD
-824 EAQLQLSDRDMQ
+824 EAQLQLSDQDMQ
-836 LKDLRSQIKKK
+836 LKDLRSQIEKK
-847 ECEGLD
+847 ECEILD

-869 QNVASKGREA
+869 QNLASKVREA
-879 ARLEQLVAELTR
+879 ASLEQLVAEHTR

-915 EKIVLL
+915 EKMVLL
-921 NEDKFSLENEL
+921 NEEKFSLGNEL

-941 LLRAQEEKEQNIEAK
+941 LLKAQEAK
-956 ETYLKCGPS
+956 DTYLKCGAS
-965 EQQYETEVACKESE
+965 EQQCETEAACKESE
-979 VLVNKLELLQKENEQ
+979 VLVNKLELLKKENEQ

-1009 LKKVGKLENE
+1009 LKKVSKLENE
-1019 LVQLRREHKSEA
+1019 LVQLRREHESET

-1048 REVHL
+1048 REVNL
-1053 ESQPSEEYLIQLL
+1053 ESQPSKEYLIQLL

-1096 MRRSLQGKTN
+1096 MRQSLQGETN
-1106 IISTKD
+1106 IVSIKD
-1112 EIVESQTIADKV
+1112 EIMESQTIAHKL
-1124 TETHKSTK
+1124 TETNKSPK
-1132 DYEENEKNSSAATDL
+1132 DYEENYRSSSAATNL
-1147 EENQKSALRERI
+1147 EENQKSALKERI
-1159 STLEQEKDQLQKKL
+1159 STLEQEKEQLQKKL

-1229 QEQKGSTDNVLGNR
+1229 QEQKGSTVSVLWNQ
-1243 GGLDSSCTEAENTTN
+1243 GGLDSSCMKAENTTN
-1258 NKLVQVTDV
+1258 NKLVQVADV

-1272 KKKLEKLQMEKEEL
+1272 EKKLEKLQMEKEEL
-1286 EYNITHTQSELACKS
+1286 EYNVNHTQSELACKS

-1335 QTELEESQ
+1335 QTELEESRG
-1343 AKFSRE
+1343 KMSRE
-1349 GSLEDLKTLIHQ
+1349 GSLEDLKTLMHQ
-1361 KDEEME
+1361 KDEQME
-1367 FLNLQLKEKSEA
+1367 FLNLQLREKSEA
-1379 LDNVQAQLLEKED
+1379 LNNAQAQLLEKED
-1392 SVKRLCSQLE
+1392 SVKRLCNQLE
-1402 AQARVH
+1402 TQAQVH

-1423 EKQDDS
+1423 EKQGDS

-1459 LKEELANAKST
+1459 LKEELANAKTT
-1470 IENLCVKMTNM
+1470 IENLCVKLTNM

-1486 GRVKETDTLMEKIAG
+1486 GHVKETDTLTEKLAG

-1512 VDKVLRENENLDGCC
+1512 VDKVLTENQTLDGCC
-1527 KNLTFTLDGLVLE
+1527 KNLTFTLDRVVLE
-1540 KEKLEKEM
+1540 KGKLEKEM
-1548 ESLKGFQAA
+1548 ESLKCFQAA

-1565 YGELQKEYET
+1565 YRELQKEYET

-1589 IQRVLETVRQEK
+1589 IQHVLETVRQEK
-1601 QDIFIKL
+1601 QEIFIKL
-1608 KSVEAKKEEADE
+1608 KSVEAKKEETDKQ
-1620 LLQEAGQE
+1620 LQEAGQE

-1655 KLRAEMR
+1655 KLRAEVC
-1662 FADGELH
+1662 FTDGELH

-1674 FTNTSLKEDV
+1674 FTNTSLKEAL

-1726 KESRELVDKYVAQK
+1726 KESRELVEKYAAQK
-1740 TTNQAVATPPPMER
+1740 KTGEETNQAVATPPPMER
-1754 TENQVHRS
+1754 TENQVDIS
-1762 FRSESP
+1762 FRPESP
-1768 PAELEQKAFEGSIP
+1768 TAELEQKAFEASSP

-1817 RKCVETLAGEK
+1817 RMCVETLAGEK
-1828 RVLESQMEEKVNEL
+1828 RALETQMGEKVHEL

-1851 MEQMVQKTKDD
+1851 MEQTVQKTKDD

-1906 IENERLKHELQSLQR
+1906 IKNEQLKHELQSLQR
-1921 MVHELEEE
+1921 MMHELEEE
-1929 KCQMAKEKSKASSEK
+1929 KCQMAKEKNKASSEK
-1944 QKELVEKLKCSWRGD
+1944 QKEFVEKPKCSWRGD

-1986 KSQEKTSSLER
+1986 KSQEKNSSLER

-2002 EFLQSES
+2002 EFVQSES

-2059 EEFQA
+2059 EELQA
-2064 SKENI
+2064 NKENT
-2069 KIKMKKKDEDFE
+2069 KIQMKKKDEDF
-2081 KRLEQE
+2081 KRRLEQE

-2108 KDYMETTVADL
+2108 KDYMETTVGDL
-2119 QDSLKTKDREAKQLE
+2119 QDSLKTKDQEAKQLE

-2165 KTWEKKFTETI
+2165 KTWEKKFTEII

-2198 QMTIHVEELQTR
+2198 EVTIHVEELQTH
-2210 ISRLECN
+2210 ISRLECS

-2238 LQEEKKELLTQ
+2238 LQEEKKELLIQ
-2249 LEGSQK
+2249 LDGSQK

-2269 EICTLRDQLADLQNS
+2269 EISSLRDQLADLQNS

-2295 GSTVKQQEVSIQNF
+2295 GSMVKQQETSIQNF

-2343 LLSAKEEAVMAALS
+2343 LLAAKEDAVMAALS
-2357 ELQQQHSEEIKVLEH
+2357 ELQQQHSEEIKELEH
-2372 RLSKGEEDR
+2372 RLSKEEEDK

-2392 DQLDRLTEKMK
+2392 DKLDSLTENMK
-2403 INREESKQQKAQLD
+2403 ISREESKQQKAQLD

-2465 KEEMRSFHSRMD
+2465 KEEIRSFHSQMD

-2498 QVISVKD
+2498 QVISIKD

-2512 KTQLQRIQTLEK
+2512 KTQLQQIQTLEK
-2524 ENAIIETQLKES
+2524 EKEIIETHLKES
-2536 KHAQDDLRKC
+2536 EHTQDDLRKC

-2551 GDKDSMSQEIE
+2551 EDKVSMSQEIE
-2562 TLTSTL
+2562 TLMSSL
-2568 SQVQSEMTVLHE
+2568 SRVQSEMTALRE
-2580 GGPIMECQARLKAQ
+2580 GGPMMECQAQLKAR
-2594 EGEAQELSRK
+2594 EEEAQELSHK

-2620 CVQRDA
+2620 CIQRDA
-2626 AKRVE
+2626 AKRVG

-2667 DLMEMEQKFLEVTD
+2667 DLMEMEQKFLAVTD
-2681 ENKGLRAQIQSF
+2681 ENKDLRAQIQSF

-2701 DSRDQANEEL
+2701 DSRDQANEKFH
-2711 RVLKEKYCAD
+2711 VLKQKYSVD

-2741 EQHAT
+2741 EQQST

-2752 VRSELTELQR
+2752 VRSKLTELQK

-2769 LTQIEK
+2769 LAQIEK
-2775 INQKLRAKDDEL
+2775 LNQKLRAKDDEL
-2787 LRLSSE
+2787 LHLSSE

-2807 MASLQNERDRLLD
+2807 MASLQHERDRLLN
-2820 ELGKRRKVEEVKQQ
+2820 ELDKTRKIEEVKQQ

-2853 SSLQNDRDRLVREL
+2853 SSLQNDRDRVVREL

-2878 VESAENSRLKAQL
+2878 VESAENSHLKAQL
-2891 QEYQQDSDK
+2891 QEYQQDAEK
-2900 QHRLQEQLKQESIF
+2900 QHRLQEQLQQESIF

-2925 KTIWEK
+2925 KTTWE
-2931 ENSSIKEQ
+2931 EQNSSIKEH

-2957 MQEMRLPL
+2957 TQEMRLPL

-2979 SSEAVRGDFSSLETE
+2979 SSEVLRGDFSSLEME

-3036 LRGSGRNICES
+3036 LRGSSRNICES

-3062 RQLQELQSAD
+3062 RQLQELQSAE
-3072 KGVELFATDAAPGA
+3072 KGMELFATDAAPGA

-3108 LSETEHLHSSTKQD
+3108 LSETERLHSSTKQD
-3122 LRYLEEQLEEERDRR
+3122 LRYVEEQLEEERDRR

-3143 LSAAQDQIRRLQSS
+3143 LSAAQDQIRRLQPSEWAS
-3157 DWTPSLSASIDM
+3157 SLSASIDVT
-3169 APGHEHSLLTDSMD
+3169 PGHEHSLLIDSMD
-3183 NNFSKTQNFLGLRRL
+3183 NNFSKTRSILGLRRL
-3198 LRSLFR
+3198 LRSLFC
-3204 SRTQLPLLVAVYLL
+3204 SRTHLPLLVAIYLL
-3218 ALHVLLFLPS
+3218 ALHVLLFLCF
-3228 TGSVQGNCNALGQVL
+3228 TG
-3243 LLMTGE
+3243 
-3249 EWGAGT
+3249 
-3255 QEVKTA
+3255 
-3261 EVKTGTRSTQ
+3261 
-3271 QSKSCRWPQVPEQ
+3271 
-3284 KASSLPAGAGEH
+3284 
-3296 FKMWKAV
+3296 
-3303 VGHDVSVKVEAQ
+3303 
-3315 GDDWDTDPDFVNDV
+3315 
-3329 SEQEQRWGART
+3329 
-3340 VEGSGRAEHIDIHQL
+3340 
-3355 RNKVSEEHEVIKKK
+3355 
-3369 ELETGPKASYG
+3369 
-3380 YGGKFGTERDR
+3380 
-3391 MDKCAVGHEYVA
+3391 
-3403 DVGKHSSQTDATQGF
+3403 
-3418 GGKYGVQ
+3418 
-3425 RDRADKSALGFEYKG
+3425 
-3440 EVEKH
+3440 
-3445 SSQKDYS
+3445 
-3452 KGFGGRYGVE
+3452 
-3462 RDKVDKAAVGFDYKN
+3462 
-3477 QAEKH
+3477 
-3482 DSQKDYSVGFGGK
+3482 
-3495 FGVQRDRQDKSAL
+3495 
-3508 GWDHQEEVQPHASQ
+3508 
-3522 TDYAKGFGG
+3522 
-3531 HYGVQKDRVDK
+3531 
-3542 SAGGFDEMVAPTS
+3542 
-3555 SYEKT
+3555 
-3560 RPLEAGASSS
+3560 
-3570 TSSLRSRFEN
+3570 
-3580 MAKSAEENR
+3580 
-3589 RQAEKDRVRQQ
+3589 
-3600 AWKCQASRWQQEIP
+3600 
-3614 QREKE
+3614 
-3619 HTETAPATVQARVPG
+3619 
-3634 SADQDRPVP
+3634 
-3643 PGDQEA
+3643 
-3649 KREDEETPP
+3649 
-3658 TLPPRPADLGEELC
+3658 
-3672 KVPSQDQPIYCESLD
+3672 
-3687 VGGDYEELPE
+3687 
-3697 PSDYCDSTNGGADYE
+3697 
-3712 EVPAPLGKLDAIY
+3712 
-3725 DHGGGGGEDYEEI
+3725 
-3738 LPEDPSQGQSHLG
+3738 HL
-3751 EIDNVYEVESPGT
+3751 
-3764 CAVALYDYQG
+3764 
-3774 DGDDEI
+3774 
-3780 SFDPDD
+3780 
-3786 TITHIEMVDE
+3786 
-3796 GWWRGQCRGKVGL
+3796 
-3809 FPANYVKL
+3809 
-3817 LQ
+3817 

>member
-26 ESSSAVQALEPEAES
+26 ESSIAVQALEPEAES

-73 LQQKETVLKKE
+73 LQQKETVLKEE

-113 TEKGSPLP
+113 TEKGPPLP
-121 AQTLSEDRVYPKNN
+121 AQTLSEEQVYPK
-135 QNASEGRREEDKAL
+135 
-149 KKQLREQE
+149 
-157 EAVQDLK
+157 
-164 EQLAVAKMDL
+164 
-174 KEAEVKYA
+174 
-182 TQLSSLQEV
+182 LSSLQEV
-191 IWEKEAL
+191 IQEKETL
-198 LEEQVQQHQAELLKI
+198 LEEQVHQHQAELLKI
-213 VAQSDLEAE
+213 VAQSDLEVE
-222 MQQNLRTLQRNL
+222 MQQNLRTLQRKL

-274 DLSSLRDVLDAERQ
+274 DLSSLRDVLEAERR
-288 ESQDLREKMEL
+288 ESQYLREKMEL
-299 ELAERK
+299 ELAEKK
-305 LSSHR
+305 LFSQH
-310 LQEEVQCLLEQLE
+310 LQEEVQCLSEQLQE
-323 EARRAQAELEMKY
+323 TRRAQAELEVKY
-336 KDLEQEQRLEV
+336 KDVEQEQRLEV

-368 AALVAENGQLKQD
+368 AALVAENDQLKQD
-381 VDQLLVLSV
+381 VERLLVVSA
-390 ENSATIQKLQDELA
+390 ENSATIQKLQDELVH
-404 QKSEEF
+404 KSEEF
-410 VCCQNELKSQ
+410 VHCQNELKFQ
-420 SAVQVSELKKPD
+420 SVVQVSELKKQD
-432 ETTSDE
+432 ETTSQE
-438 KIIDQEDQNGTS
+438 KIIDQEDRNGTS
-450 LLPPENLQ
+450 LLPTENLE
-458 RQKTEEIPHLQL
+458 RQKTEGEISHLQL
-470 VLREPEQEAVMVAEN
+470 VLQEPQQEAVMVAEN
-485 VKQNKNAGPEVK
+485 AKQNKNVGPEVK

-504 EAPASYADCSST
+504 EAPAAYVDCSST
-516 GVSGELVNS
+516 PTGVSGDLVNS
-525 EVQKPFDDTSVIP
+525 EVQKPFDDTLVLP
-538 EARTDGFPNGRE
+538 EARTDGFPNGSE
-550 QFTEES
+550 QFTGEG
-556 CPPGILEYLAAE
+556 CPPGILESLAAE

-584 EEITFLKRQLE
+584 EEITFLKRQLKG
-595 SPNGQTST
+595 PNGQTST
-603 SNQTGEAANEL
+603 GNQTGEAANQL
-614 EHNSQIQFLEK
+614 EDNSQIRFLEGE
-625 DEQKASD
+625 EQKASD
-632 KQNELGSS
+632 TQNELGRS
-640 SLLRETEMQHIDVLQ
+640 SLLREIEMQQIGVLQ
-655 KIEVQ
+655 ENRISLQ
-660 EVPQGSTVPCRG
+660 EVPQWSTVPCRG
-672 EMRAIQEVST
+672 EMEAMQEVST
-682 ADPEPGTSQSQE
+682 ADPEPGTSQE
-694 LVKLQN
+694 LIKLQN

-718 DLGEKGAEINRLNQ
+718 DLGEKSAEINRLNQ
-732 LAEEYRRKIEDSDA
+732 LAEEYRKKIEDSDS

-757 LLYQMQELSTVTEL
+757 LLCQMKELSTITGL
-771 QEQVKQLEESLA
+771 KEQVKQLEENLA
-783 LSEKQRHSDS
+783 LSEKQRLSDS

-806 NEFKT
+806 NEFKS

-824 EAQLQLSDRDMQ
+824 EAQLQLSDQDMQ
-836 LKDLRSQIKKK
+836 LKDLRSQIEKK
-847 ECEGLD
+847 ECEVLD

-860 NTAEIEELS
+860 NTAEREELS
-869 QNVASKGREA
+869 QNLASKGRET
-879 ARLEQLVAELTR
+879 ARLEQLVAEHTR

-915 EKIVLL
+915 EKMVLL
-921 NEDKFSLENEL
+921 NEEKFSLGNEL

-941 LLRAQEEKEQNIEAK
+941 LLKAQEEKDQNIEAK
-956 ETYLKCGPS
+956 DTYLKCGAS
-965 EQQYETEVACKESE
+965 EQQYETDAACKESE
-979 VLVNKLELLQKENEQ
+979 VLVNKLELLKKENEQ

-1009 LKKVGKLENE
+1009 LKKVSKLENE
-1019 LVQLRREHKSEA
+1019 LVQLRREHESES

-1038 GEENM
+1038 REENM

-1048 REVHL
+1048 GEVNI

-1096 MRRSLQGKTN
+1096 MRRSLQGKTS
-1106 IISTKD
+1106 IVSIKD
-1112 EIVESQTIADKV
+1112 EIMESQTIADKV
-1124 TETHKSTK
+1124 TETNKSPK
-1132 DYEENEKNSSAATDL
+1132 DYGENEKNSSVATNL
-1147 EENQKSALRERI
+1147 EENQKSALKERI
-1159 STLEQEKDQLQKKL
+1159 STLEQEKQQLQKKL

-1229 QEQKGSTDNVLGNR
+1229 QEQKGSTENVLGDQ
-1243 GGLDSSCTEAENTTN
+1243 GGLDSSCVEAENTTN
-1258 NKLVQVTDV
+1258 NKLVQVADV

-1272 KKKLEKLQMEKEEL
+1272 KKKLEKLQIEKEEL
-1286 EYNITHTQSELACKS
+1286 EYNVSHMQSDLACKS

-1335 QTELEESQ
+1335 RTELEESR
-1343 AKFSRE
+1343 AKISRE
-1349 GSLEDLKTLIHQ
+1349 GSLEDLKTLMHQ
-1361 KDEEME
+1361 KDEELE
-1367 FLNLQLKEKSEA
+1367 FLNLQLREKSEA
-1379 LDNVQAQLLEKED
+1379 LNNVQAQLLEKED

-1402 AQARVH
+1402 TQAQVH
-1408 EEQSKQLQTELLEIQ
+1408 EEQSKQLQAELLEIQ
-1423 EKQDDS
+1423 EKRGNG

-1459 LKEELANAKST
+1459 LKEELANAKTT
-1470 IENLCVKMTNM
+1470 IENLCVKLTNM

-1486 GRVKETDTLMEKIAG
+1486 GHVKETDTLKEKLAG

-1512 VDKVLRENENLDGCC
+1512 VDKVLTENQNLDGCC
-1527 KNLTFTLDGLVLE
+1527 KNLTFTLDRVVLE

-1548 ESLKGFQAA
+1548 ESLKCFQAT

-1565 YGELQKEYET
+1565 YRELQKEYET

-1589 IQRVLETVRQEK
+1589 IRRVLETVRQEK
-1601 QDIFIKL
+1601 QEIFIKL
-1608 KSVEAKKEEADE
+1608 KSVEAKKEETDKQ
-1620 LLQEAGQE
+1620 LQEAGQE

-1662 FADGELH
+1662 FTDGELH

-1674 FTNTSLKEDV
+1674 FTNTSLKKDL

-1714 LKCHLQLTESKL
+1714 LKCHLQFTESKL

-1740 TTNQAVATPPPMER
+1740 TTEEETNQAVATPPPVER
-1754 TENQVHRS
+1754 TENQVDIS
-1762 FRSESP
+1762 FRPDSP
-1768 PAELEQKAFEGSIP
+1768 TAELEQKAFEGSSP

-1796 TERITELEDNRRA
+1796 TERIAELEDNRRA

-1817 RKCVETLAGEK
+1817 RMCVETLAGEK
-1828 RVLESQMEEKVNEL
+1828 RALETQMEEKVHEL

-1870 DTLEA
+1870 DRLEA

-1906 IENERLKHELQSLQR
+1906 IKNEQLKHELQSLQR
-1921 MVHELEEE
+1921 MMHELEEE

-1944 QKELVEKLKCSWRGD
+1944 QKEFVEKLKCSWRGD

-1986 KSQEKTSSLER
+1986 KSQEKNSSLER

-2059 EEFQA
+2059 EELQA
-2064 SKENI
+2064 NKENI
-2069 KIKMKKKDEDFE
+2069 KIQMKKKDEDFE
-2081 KRLEQE
+2081 RRLEQE

-2097 MEEKLATLQRE
+2097 MEEKLSTLQRE
-2108 KDYMETTVADL
+2108 KDYMEATVGDL
-2119 QDSLKTKDREAKQLE
+2119 QDSLKTKDQEAKQLE

-2165 KTWEKKFTETI
+2165 KTWEKKFTESI

-2198 QMTIHVEELQTR
+2198 QMTIHVEELQTH
-2210 ISRLECN
+2210 ISRLERN

-2238 LQEEKKELLTQ
+2238 LQEEKKELLSQ
-2249 LEGSQK
+2249 LEGYQK

-2269 EICTLRDQLADLQNS
+2269 ENSSLRDQLADLQNS

-2295 GSTVKQQEVSIQNF
+2295 GSVVKQQETSIQNF

-2325 LTNKLHEET
+2325 LTNKLHEAT
-2334 SAKDQKIIS
+2334 SAKDQEIIS

-2357 ELQQQHSEEIKVLEH
+2357 ELQQQHSEEMKELEH
-2372 RLSKGEEDR
+2372 KLSKEEEDK
-2381 KALENEKNKFL
+2381 KALENEKNKVI
-2392 DQLDRLTEKMK
+2392 DKLDRLTEKVK
-2403 INREESKQQKAQLD
+2403 ISREESKQQKAQLD

-2465 KEEMRSFHSRMD
+2465 KEEIRSFHSRMD

-2498 QVISVKD
+2498 QVISIKD

-2524 ENAIIETQLKES
+2524 EKAIIETQLKES
-2536 KHAQDDLRKC
+2536 ERTQDDLRKC

-2551 GDKDSMSQEIE
+2551 EGKVSMSQEVE
-2562 TLTSTL
+2562 TLMSSL
-2568 SQVQSEMTVLHE
+2568 SRVQSEMTALHE
-2580 GGPIMECQARLKAQ
+2580 GGPIMECQAQLKAR
-2594 EGEAQELSRK
+2594 EEEAQELSHK

-2610 RITELEGELV
+2610 RITELEEEVV
-2620 CVQRDA
+2620 CIQRDA
-2626 AKRVE
+2626 ARRVG

-2667 DLMEMEQKFLEVTD
+2667 DLMEMEQKFLAVTD
-2681 ENKGLRAQIQSF
+2681 ENKDLRAQIQSF

-2711 RVLKEKYCAD
+2711 HVLKQKYSAD

-2741 EQHAT
+2741 EQCST

-2752 VRSELTELQR
+2752 VRSELTELQK

-2769 LTQIEK
+2769 LAQIEK
-2775 INQKLRAKDDEL
+2775 LNQKLRAKDDEL
-2787 LRLSSE
+2787 LHLSLE

-2807 MASLQNERDRLLD
+2807 MASLQNERDRLLN
-2820 ELGKRRKVEEVKQQ
+2820 ELGKTHKIEEVKQQ
-2834 AEGSTSTTPSE
+2834 AEESTSTTPSE

-2853 SSLQNDRDRLVREL
+2853 SSLQNDRDRVVREL

-2878 VESAENSRLKAQL
+2878 VESSENSRLKAQL
-2891 QEYQQDSDK
+2891 QEYQQDADK

-2925 KTIWEK
+2925 KTTWE
-2931 ENSSIKEQ
+2931 EQNSSIKEQ

-2957 MQEMRLPL
+2957 MQEMRLPF

-2979 SSEAVRGDFSSLETE
+2979 SSEVLRGDFSSLETE

-3036 LRGSGRNICES
+3036 LRGSSRNICES

-3062 RQLQELQSAD
+3062 RQLQELRSAD
-3072 KGVELFATDAAPGA
+3072 KGMELFATDAAPGA
-3086 PQEKNEP
+3086 PQEKNES
-3093 QRGSYTPELQELQLR
+3093 QRGSYTPELQELELR

-3143 LSAAQDQIRRLQSS
+3143 LSAAQDQMRRLQSS
-3157 DWTPSLSASIDM
+3157 EWTSSLSASIDM
-3169 APGHEHSLLTDSMD
+3169 TPSHEHSLLIDSMD
-3183 NNFSKTQNFLGLRRL
+3183 NNFSKTRNILGLRRL
-3198 LRSLFR
+3198 LRALFR
-3204 SRTQLPLLVAVYLL
+3204 SRTHLPLLVAMYLL
-3218 ALHVLLFLPS
+3218 ALHVLLFLCF
-3228 TGSVQGNCNALGQVL
+3228 TG
-3243 LLMTGE
+3243 
-3249 EWGAGT
+3249 
-3255 QEVKTA
+3255 
-3261 EVKTGTRSTQ
+3261 
-3271 QSKSCRWPQVPEQ
+3271 
-3284 KASSLPAGAGEH
+3284 
-3296 FKMWKAV
+3296 
-3303 VGHDVSVKVEAQ
+3303 
-3315 GDDWDTDPDFVNDV
+3315 
-3329 SEQEQRWGART
+3329 
-3340 VEGSGRAEHIDIHQL
+3340 
-3355 RNKVSEEHEVIKKK
+3355 
-3369 ELETGPKASYG
+3369 
-3380 YGGKFGTERDR
+3380 
-3391 MDKCAVGHEYVA
+3391 
-3403 DVGKHSSQTDATQGF
+3403 
-3418 GGKYGVQ
+3418 
-3425 RDRADKSALGFEYKG
+3425 
-3440 EVEKH
+3440 
-3445 SSQKDYS
+3445 
-3452 KGFGGRYGVE
+3452 
-3462 RDKVDKAAVGFDYKN
+3462 
-3477 QAEKH
+3477 
-3482 DSQKDYSVGFGGK
+3482 
-3495 FGVQRDRQDKSAL
+3495 
-3508 GWDHQEEVQPHASQ
+3508 
-3522 TDYAKGFGG
+3522 
-3531 HYGVQKDRVDK
+3531 
-3542 SAGGFDEMVAPTS
+3542 
-3555 SYEKT
+3555 
-3560 RPLEAGASSS
+3560 
-3570 TSSLRSRFEN
+3570 
-3580 MAKSAEENR
+3580 
-3589 RQAEKDRVRQQ
+3589 
-3600 AWKCQASRWQQEIP
+3600 
-3614 QREKE
+3614 
-3619 HTETAPATVQARVPG
+3619 
-3634 SADQDRPVP
+3634 
-3643 PGDQEA
+3643 
-3649 KREDEETPP
+3649 
-3658 TLPPRPADLGEELC
+3658 
-3672 KVPSQDQPIYCESLD
+3672 
-3687 VGGDYEELPE
+3687 
-3697 PSDYCDSTNGGADYE
+3697 
-3712 EVPAPLGKLDAIY
+3712 
-3725 DHGGGGGEDYEEI
+3725 
-3738 LPEDPSQGQSHLG
+3738 HL
-3751 EIDNVYEVESPGT
+3751 
-3764 CAVALYDYQG
+3764 
-3774 DGDDEI
+3774 
-3780 SFDPDD
+3780 
-3786 TITHIEMVDE
+3786 
-3796 GWWRGQCRGKVGL
+3796 
-3809 FPANYVKL
+3809 
-3817 LQ
+3817 

>member
-26 ESSSAVQALEPEAES
+26 ESSVAVSTVQALEPKAES
-41 MEEAPEELLERLA
+41 MEGAPEELLERLA

-73 LQQKETVLKKE
+73 LQQKEAALKEE

-113 TEKGSPLP
+113 TEKGPPLP
-121 AQTLSEDRVYPKNN
+121 AQTLSEEEVCPKWLFTCVGLVFFNLPVILISLLSSVSLLPTSFHMQCQNN
-135 QNASEGRREEDKAL
+135 QNTSGGHREEAEAL
-149 KKQLREQE
+149 KEQIREQE
-157 EAVQDLK
+157 ETIQDLK
-164 EQLAVAKMDL
+164 EQLALAKVNL
-174 KEAEVKYA
+174 KDAEIKYA

-191 IWEKEAL
+191 IQEKEAL
-198 LEEQVQQHQAELLKI
+198 LEEQIHQHQAELLKI
-213 VAQSDLEAE
+213 AAQSDLEVE
-222 MQQNLRTLQRNL
+222 MQQNLRTLQRKL
-234 EEQEAALLGRTQVV
+234 EEQEAALMGRTQVV
-248 ELLQQELRTAEQQ
+248 ELLQQELHAAEQQ
-261 NQTLLDQCQKMEM
+261 NQTLLDQCQKMEA
-274 DLSSLRDVLDAERQ
+274 DLCSLRDVLDAERR

-310 LQEEVQCLLEQLE
+310 LQEEVQCLSEQLE
-323 EARRAQAELEMKY
+323 DAKRAQAELEMKY
-336 KDLEQEQRLEV
+336 KDLERDQRLEV

-368 AALVAENGQLKQD
+368 AALVAESDQLKRD
-381 VDQLLVLSV
+381 VGQLLVVST
-390 ENSATIQKLQDELA
+390 ENSATTQKLQGEQGQRIFCYYLN
-404 QKSEEF
+404 QSFNFQINCVCSNISEI
-410 VCCQNELKSQ
+410 L
-420 SAVQVSELKKPD
+420 
-432 ETTSDE
+432 
-438 KIIDQEDQNGTS
+438 
-450 LLPPENLQ
+450 
-458 RQKTEEIPHLQL
+458 HLQL
-470 VLREPEQEAVMVAEN
+470 VLQEPQQEAVTAAEN
-485 VKQNKNAGPEVK
+485 AEQ
-497 LQDLQTL
+497 
-504 EAPASYADCSST
+504 
-516 GVSGELVNS
+516 
-525 EVQKPFDDTSVIP
+525 VIP
-538 EARTDGFPNGRE
+538 EYYPAFLGPFSLQGFILWCSTEEIPEEAKVCSPEVQSSELAVLPPHCSRDIETPPFLDGFLNGSE
-550 QFTEES
+550 QFTEER

-568 KQKELSVLLL
+568 KQKDLSVLLL

-584 EEITFLKRQLE
+584 EEITFLKRQLKG
-595 SPNGQTST
+595 PNGQTST
-603 SNQTGEAANEL
+603 GNQRGEAANQL
-614 EHNSQIQFLEK
+614 EDNSQIWVVER
-625 DEQKASD
+625 EVQKASD
-632 KQNELGSS
+632 TQNELGNS
-640 SLLRETEMQHIDVLQ
+640 SLLREAEMQQIDVLQ
-655 KIEVQ
+655 KNRISLQ

-672 EMRAIQEVST
+672 EMEAMQVST
-682 ADPEPGTSQSQE
+682 ADPESGTSQE
-694 LVKLQN
+694 LVKLHN
-700 QITELQIILQKS
+700 QITELQITLQKS

-718 DLGEKGAEINRLNQ
+718 DLEEKGAEINRLNR
-732 LAEEYRRKIEDSDA
+732 LAEEYRKKLEDSDS

-757 LLYQMQELSTVTEL
+757 LLCQMKELSIVTEL
-771 QEQVKQLEESLA
+771 KEQVKQLEENLA
-783 LSEKQRHSDS
+783 VSEKQRLSDS

-806 NEFKT
+806 NEFKS

-824 EAQLQLSDRDMQ
+824 EAQLQLSDQDMQ

-847 ECEGLD
+847 ECEVLD
-853 LEQLLRK
+853 LGQLLRE

-869 QNVASKGREA
+869 QNLASKGREA
-879 ARLEQLVAELTR
+879 ASLEQLVAEHTR

-915 EKIVLL
+915 EKMVLL
-921 NEDKFSLENEL
+921 NEEKFSLGNEL

-941 LLRAQEEKEQNIEAK
+941 LLKAQEEKDQNIEAK
-956 ETYLKCGPS
+956 DTYLKRGTS
-965 EQQYETEVACKESE
+965 EQQYETEAACKESE
-979 VLVNKLELLQKENEQ
+979 VLGNKLELLKKENEQ

-1009 LKKVGKLENE
+1009 LKKVSKLENE
-1019 LVQLRREHKSEA
+1019 LVQLRREPESET

-1043 TSVIS
+1043 TSMIS
-1048 REVHL
+1048 REVNL

-1077 KDLLDKETTEA
+1077 KNLLDKETTEA

-1106 IISTKD
+1106 IVSIKD
-1112 EIVESQTIADKV
+1112 EIMESQTIADKV
-1124 TETHKSTK
+1124 TEINKSPK
-1132 DYEENEKNSSAATDL
+1132 DYEENEKNSSAATNL
-1147 EENQKSALRERI
+1147 EENQKSALKERI
-1159 STLEQEKDQLQKKL
+1159 STLEQEKEQLQKKL

-1229 QEQKGSTDNVLGNR
+1229 QEQKGSRENVLGNQ
-1243 GGLDSSCTEAENTTN
+1243 GALDSSCMDAENTTN
-1258 NKLVQVTDV
+1258 NKLVQVADA

-1286 EYNITHTQSELACKS
+1286 ESNVSHMQSELAYKS
-1301 ELVFHLQEHIAQLFL
+1301 ELVCHLQGHVAQLFL

-1335 QTELEESQ
+1335 QTELEESR
-1343 AKFSRE
+1343 AKISRE
-1349 GSLEDLKTLIHQ
+1349 SSLEDLKTLMHQ

-1367 FLNLQLKEKSEA
+1367 LLHLQLREKSEA
-1379 LDNVQAQLLEKED
+1379 LNNVQAQLLEKED

-1402 AQARVH
+1402 TQAQVH
-1408 EEQSKQLQTELLEIQ
+1408 EEQSKRLQTELLEIQ
-1423 EKQDDS
+1423 EKQDDG
-1429 AEAAKQKNQMQRKL
+1429 AEAAKQKSQMQRKL

-1459 LKEELANAKST
+1459 LKEELAEARTT
-1470 IENLCVKMTNM
+1470 IENLCVKLTNM

-1486 GRVKETDTLMEKIAG
+1486 GHVKETDTLTEKLAS

-1507 KLIAE
+1507 KLTAE
-1512 VDKVLRENENLDGCC
+1512 VDKVRAENQNLDGSC
-1527 KNLTFTLDGLVLE
+1527 KNLAVTLDRVVLE
-1540 KEKLEKEM
+1540 KEKLEKEID
-1548 ESLKGFQAA
+1548 SLKCLQAA
-1557 ESSEWHEK
+1557 ESSEWREK
-1565 YGELQKEYET
+1565 HRELQKEYET

-1589 IQRVLETVRQEK
+1589 IQCVLETVRQEK
-1601 QDIFIKL
+1601 QEIFIKL
-1608 KSVEAKKEEADE
+1608 KSVEAKKEETDKQ
-1620 LLQEAGQE
+1620 LQEAGQE

-1655 KLRAEMR
+1655 KLRAEMH
-1662 FADGELH
+1662 FTDGELH
-1669 RTGDV
+1669 KTGDV
-1674 FTNTSLKEDV
+1674 FTNTSLKEDL

-1689 DYQSLSTQLETVM
+1689 DNQSLSAQLETVM
-1702 AEKESLNQEITD
+1702 AEKESLKQEITD

-1740 TTNQAVATPPPMER
+1740 TTGEETNQAVATPPPVEKA
-1754 TENQVHRS
+1754 EDQVDIS
-1762 FRSESP
+1762 FKP
-1768 PAELEQKAFEGSIP
+1768 VYPTAELEQKAFEDGSP
-1782 CEDLGTYIQQIAEL
+1782 GEHLHTYIQQIAEL

-1817 RKCVETLAGEK
+1817 RMCVETLAGEK
-1828 RVLESQMEEKVNEL
+1828 RALETQMEEKVNEL
-1842 NALQDTVAK
+1842 SALQDTVAE
-1851 MEQMVQKTKDD
+1851 MEKTVQKTKDD

-1906 IENERLKHELQSLQR
+1906 IKNEQLKQELQSLQR
-1921 MVHELEEE
+1921 MMHELEEE

-1944 QKELVEKLKCSWRGD
+1944 QKEFVEKLKCSWRGD

-1986 KSQEKTSSLER
+1986 KSQEKNSSLER

-2002 EFLQSES
+2002 EFVQSES

-2059 EEFQA
+2059 EELQA
-2064 SKENI
+2064 NKENI
-2069 KIKMKKKDEDFE
+2069 KTQMKKKDEDVE
-2081 KRLEQE
+2081 RRLEQE
-2087 KDKHSKEIKN
+2087 RDKHSKEIKN
-2097 MEEKLATLQRE
+2097 MEEKLAALQRE
-2108 KDYMETTVADL
+2108 KDYMETTVGDL
-2119 QDSLKTKDREAKQLE
+2119 QDSLKTKDQEAKQLE

-2198 QMTIHVEELQTR
+2198 QMTIHVEELEAH
-2210 ISRLECN
+2210 ISRLERN

-2255 LYSKSQNEQ
+2255 LYSKSQTEQ

-2269 EICTLRDQLADLQNS
+2269 EINSLRDQVADLQNS
-2284 FTKCELVREEL
+2284 IAKCELVREEL
-2295 GSTVKQQEVSIQNF
+2295 GSMVKQQETSIQNF

-2343 LLSAKEEAVMAALS
+2343 LLSAKEEAVMTALS
-2357 ELQQQHSEEIKVLEH
+2357 ELQQQHSEEMKELER
-2372 RLSKGEEDR
+2372 RLSKEEEDK

-2392 DQLDRLTEKMK
+2392 DKLDHLTEKMK
-2403 INREESKQQKAQLD
+2403 MSREESKQQKAHLD
-2417 SFTKSMSSLQDDR
+2417 SFTKSMASLQDDR
-2430 DRILRDYKQL
+2430 DRILRDYRQL

-2465 KEEMRSFHSRMD
+2465 KGELRSFHSQMD

-2498 QVISVKD
+2498 QVISIKD

-2524 ENAIIETQLKES
+2524 EKAITETQLKES
-2536 KHAQDDLRKC
+2536 ERTQDDLRKC

-2551 GDKDSMSQEIE
+2551 EDKVSMSQEIE
-2562 TLTSTL
+2562 TLTSSL
-2568 SQVQSEMTVLHE
+2568 SQVQSEMTALRD
-2580 GGPIMECQARLKAQ
+2580 GSPIKECQAQLKAR
-2594 EGEAQELSRK
+2594 EEEARELSHK

-2610 RITELEGELV
+2610 RITDLEGELV

-2626 AKRVE
+2626 AKRVG
-2631 EAEDRLRKELKHLH
+2631 EAEDRLQKELKHLH

-2658 EERVAELAR
+2658 EERVAELAQ
-2667 DLMEMEQKFLEVTD
+2667 DLMEMEQKFLAVTD
-2681 ENKGLRAQIQSF
+2681 ENKDLRAQIQSF

-2711 RVLKEKYCAD
+2711 HVLKQKYSAD

-2741 EQHAT
+2741 EQHST

-2752 VRSELTELQR
+2752 VRSELTELQK

-2769 LTQIEK
+2769 LAQIEK
-2775 INQKLRAKDDEL
+2775 LNQKLRAKDDEL
-2787 LRLSSE
+2787 LHLSSE
-2793 LEGSSN
+2793 LEGSCN

-2807 MASLQNERDRLLD
+2807 MASLQNERDRLLN
-2820 ELGKRRKVEEVKQQ
+2820 ELGKTCQVEEVKQQ
-2834 AEGSTSTTPSE
+2834 TEGSTSTTPSE

-2853 SSLQNDRDRLVREL
+2853 SSLQADRDRVVREL

-2891 QEYQQDSDK
+2891 QEYQQDADK
-2900 QHRLQEQLKQESIF
+2900 QRRLQEQLKQESIF

-2925 KTIWEK
+2925 KTTWEK
-2931 ENSSIKEQ
+2931 QNSSIKER
-2939 YLMVIA
+2939 YLTVIA

-2957 MQEMRLPL
+2957 TQEMRLPL

-2979 SSEAVRGDFSSLETE
+2979 SSEVLRGDLSSIETE

-3036 LRGSGRNICES
+3036 LRGSSRNICES
-3047 HQHYNEVLNRCLVLE
+3047 HQHCENHQHYSEVLNRCLVLE

-3072 KGVELFATDAAPGA
+3072 KGMELFATDAAPGA

-3108 LSETEHLHSSTKQD
+3108 LSKTEHLHSSTKQD
-3122 LRYLEEQLEEERDRR
+3122 LRYLEEQLEEERDHR

-3157 DWTPSLSASIDM
+3157 EWTSSLSASIDVT
-3169 APGHEHSLLTDSMD
+3169 PGHEHSLLIDSRD
-3183 NNFSKTQNFLGLRRL
+3183 NNFSKTRNILGLRRL
-3198 LRSLFR
+3198 LCSLFR
-3204 SRTQLPLLVAVYLL
+3204 SRTHLPLLVAMYLL
-3218 ALHVLLFLPS
+3218 ALHVLLFLCF
-3228 TGSVQGNCNALGQVL
+3228 TG
-3243 LLMTGE
+3243 
-3249 EWGAGT
+3249 
-3255 QEVKTA
+3255 
-3261 EVKTGTRSTQ
+3261 
-3271 QSKSCRWPQVPEQ
+3271 
-3284 KASSLPAGAGEH
+3284 
-3296 FKMWKAV
+3296 
-3303 VGHDVSVKVEAQ
+3303 
-3315 GDDWDTDPDFVNDV
+3315 
-3329 SEQEQRWGART
+3329 
-3340 VEGSGRAEHIDIHQL
+3340 
-3355 RNKVSEEHEVIKKK
+3355 
-3369 ELETGPKASYG
+3369 
-3380 YGGKFGTERDR
+3380 
-3391 MDKCAVGHEYVA
+3391 
-3403 DVGKHSSQTDATQGF
+3403 
-3418 GGKYGVQ
+3418 
-3425 RDRADKSALGFEYKG
+3425 
-3440 EVEKH
+3440 
-3445 SSQKDYS
+3445 
-3452 KGFGGRYGVE
+3452 
-3462 RDKVDKAAVGFDYKN
+3462 
-3477 QAEKH
+3477 
-3482 DSQKDYSVGFGGK
+3482 
-3495 FGVQRDRQDKSAL
+3495 
-3508 GWDHQEEVQPHASQ
+3508 
-3522 TDYAKGFGG
+3522 
-3531 HYGVQKDRVDK
+3531 
-3542 SAGGFDEMVAPTS
+3542 
-3555 SYEKT
+3555 
-3560 RPLEAGASSS
+3560 
-3570 TSSLRSRFEN
+3570 
-3580 MAKSAEENR
+3580 
-3589 RQAEKDRVRQQ
+3589 
-3600 AWKCQASRWQQEIP
+3600 
-3614 QREKE
+3614 
-3619 HTETAPATVQARVPG
+3619 
-3634 SADQDRPVP
+3634 
-3643 PGDQEA
+3643 
-3649 KREDEETPP
+3649 
-3658 TLPPRPADLGEELC
+3658 
-3672 KVPSQDQPIYCESLD
+3672 
-3687 VGGDYEELPE
+3687 
-3697 PSDYCDSTNGGADYE
+3697 
-3712 EVPAPLGKLDAIY
+3712 
-3725 DHGGGGGEDYEEI
+3725 
-3738 LPEDPSQGQSHLG
+3738 HL
-3751 EIDNVYEVESPGT
+3751 
-3764 CAVALYDYQG
+3764 
-3774 DGDDEI
+3774 
-3780 SFDPDD
+3780 
-3786 TITHIEMVDE
+3786 
-3796 GWWRGQCRGKVGL
+3796 
-3809 FPANYVKL
+3809 
-3817 LQ
+3817 